1 MHNQFEHINSFFD
14 KIYII
19 SIARATERHEKI
31 ELHLQGL
38 NYELLF
44 GIDKNDLNESLLI
57 EQHIYD
63 KDQSKKHHLWN
74 QPMLL
79 GQIACSWS
87 HKKVYELQIK
97 NGYQKVLVL
106 EDDVI
111 INQVGVDLFPKIIQE
126 LPPNWDLVY
135 FDYHKRTES
144 NFLSKYRTVVY
155 MLQHYIGKLN
165 WTAGMIKQLYAK
177 PYSEHVRIAGY
188 HEYTSAYAITLST
201 AQKLLKLQTPISFV
215 ADNLLGYA
223 ITNKFLTAYLT
234 VPKLFEQESQQLG
247 GNTFSYVTDS
257 YDNGL

>member
-1 MHNQFEHINSFFD
+1 MSNQFEHINQYFD

-19 SIARATERHEKI
+19 SIARAIERHEKI
-31 ELHLQGL
+31 NMHLQGL
-38 NYELLF
+38 NYELVM
-44 GIDKNDLNESLLI
+44 GVDKNDLNEAQLI

-63 KDQSKKHHLWN
+63 KAQACQHHLWK

-87 HKKVYELQIK
+87 HKKIYEQQIK
-97 NGYQKVLVL
+97 NGFQKVLIL

-111 INQVGVDLFPKIIQE
+111 INQVGVDLFPKIINE
-126 LPPNWDLVY
+126 LPANWELVY
-135 FDYHKRTES
+135 FDYHKRTEN
-144 NFLSKYRTVVY
+144 NFLSKYRTSVY

-165 WTAGMIKQLYAK
+165 WSPSMIKNLYAK
-177 PYSEHVRIAGY
+177 PLSEHLKMAGY
-188 HEYTSAYAITLST
+188 HEYTSAYAITLSA

>member
-1 MHNQFEHINSFFD
+1 MSNQFEHINEYFD
-14 KIYII
+14 KIFII

-31 ELHLQGL
+31 NMHLQGL
-38 NYELLF
+38 NYELVL
-44 GIDKNDLNESLLI
+44 GVDKNDLTEAHLTEKN
-57 EQHIYD
+57 IYN
-63 KDQSKKHHLWN
+63 KAQACKHHLWN

-87 HKKVYELQIK
+87 HKKIYEQQIK
-97 NGYQKVLVL
+97 NGFQKVLIL

-126 LPPNWDLVY
+126 LPANWELVY
-135 FDYHKRTES
+135 FDYHKRSDT

-165 WTAGMIKQLYAK
+165 WSTAMIKNLYAK
-177 PYSEHVRIAGY
+177 PLSQHVKTAGY
-188 HEYTSAYAITLST
+188 HEYTSAYAITLS
-201 AQKLLKLQTPISFV
+201 AAEKLLKLQTPITFV

-223 ITNKFLTAYLT
+223 ITNKLITAYLA

-247 GNTFSYVTDS
+247 GNTYSYVTDT
-257 YDNGL
+257 YGNGL